1 MIVQYWSDFLCPFC
15 YIAATRMKKA
25 LKELELEEETKVVF
39 RAFELY
45 PTAKKEPHRNIVDA
59 FARHYGMTPEQAQQR
74 VDYICEM
81 GRGEGL
87 VFNYGTAYNTNS
99 FDALRLAKLAQSK
112 GNDFG
117 NVFVERM
124 YKAFF
129 EENIIVADH
138 DALTKVAVEVGMDPA
153 EVKEVLE
160 GDRYAMEVRRD
171 ESEAQM
177 YGISAV
183 PFFVINDKYGIPGA
197 VDTKDFKRILMKAYA
212 EEEQDSNVSG
222 MVCGPDGCHPAD
234 NE

>member
-1 MIVQYWSDFLCPFC
+1 
-15 YIAATRMKKA
+15 
-25 LKELELEEETKVVF
+25 
-39 RAFELY
+39 
-45 PTAKKEPHRNIVDA
+45 
-59 FARHYGMTPEQAQQR
+59 MTPEQAQQR

-81 GRGEGL
+81 GHGEGL

-99 FDALRLAKLAQSK
+99 FDSLRLAKLAQSK

-117 NVFVERM
+117 NVFIERM
-124 YKAFF
+124 YRAFF

-138 DALTKVAVEVGMDPA
+138 EALTRVAVEVGMDPA

-183 PFFVINDKYGIPGA
+183 PFFVINDRYGIPGA

-212 EEEQDSNVSG
+212 EEEEESGVSG

-234 NE
+234 DE